1 MDFVTHLPTTPRGY
15 DAIFTIVDRFS
26 KYVTFIPMH
35 TSDTAENVAQL
46 FFNHWICLYGMPKKI
61 ISDRDSKFTS
71 AFWQSL
77 MKLLNCKVAL
87 SSSYH
92 PQTDG

>member
-1 MDFVTHLPTTPRGY
+1 MDFVTHLPVTKRGY

-26 KYVTFIPMH
+26 KYVTFVPMKSTDDAKH
-35 TSDTAENVAQL
+35 VAELL
-46 FFNHWICLYGMPKKI
+46 FNNWVCLFGMPAKI

-71 AFWQSL
+71 LFWTSL

-92 PQTDG
+92 P